1 MEVKTFTNKRNHTIY
16 FLVDDEGKVIKPVYD
31 YMLYMARNDKKVNTI
46 KSVCYNLKLY
56 FDWLSIVNM
65 NYKDAVA
72 KKSKDNKGI
81 IENLSSFKMWLKY
94 PNYDEKIIDLKKQTA
109 KRTTSTIN
117 QIMGSVF
124 CFYDYLVINGNI
136 EEFSMYQ
143 KVKDN
148 SQFRG
153 M

>member
-81 IENLSSFKMWLKY
+81 IENLSSFIEGYSPL
-94 PNYDEKIIDLKKQTA
+94 PIIP
-109 KRTTSTIN
+109 
-117 QIMGSVF
+117 
-124 CFYDYLVINGNI
+124 LVSFIL
-136 EEFSMYQ
+136 E
-143 KVKDN
+143 
-148 SQFRG
+148 
-153 M
+153 